1 MIGRDI
7 AARGRGA
14 GAMRKMATAV
24 LAAAVAVLLS
34 AAPAALAGTWTING
48 SFSNSTGSN
57 ATTCPPGS
65 NLVGCVNFPY
75 WYWVD
80 GSWEANRQQ
89 GQPPPGFVAV
99 GQQPQTYELFAPYY
113 DEGADLYGNATT
125 PDGSQFLT
133 VMQDDVGEGSSSG
146 AYAGCSEPSAQSP
159 TYVCTPMSSDDQANM
174 TVTYDFAPSTQ
185 PQTISAGQWC
195 GATLGGGGPSSID
208 CATDALGRI
217 SPIPL
222 SDSGIDTAI
231 EFETLTPSVPVT
243 ISVAGWSNVCNLG
256 GSDGTTCKTQ
266 ILSTFGP
273 PPNVNMALNG
283 NQGSPVAAR
292 IEVISVGVGS
302 SPIAPPQQNPGAN
315 DVGPLRPG
323 QTVRAGQS
331 ASVGPYTV
339 TMSPSGELGESANV
353 GNDDYRVFSSGTS
366 VPGSTLV
373 ARADGT
379 VTVRSPKGGTLWSS
393 KVPAS
398 SSYPSKGNLVLFS
411 KRHRRLW
418 SSSGPLA
425 GPARR
430 HGRSAVTLKAG
441 DGIPA
446 GGQLAARSARL
457 TMQADGDLVLSHR
470 GKVRWRS
477 RTQGRPGAYLQIR
490 DNGDAVLYSLDH
502 RAIWSTRTAG
512 HRGARL
518 TLRAD
523 GALGV
528 TTAAG
533 KTIWSAQ
540 R

>member
-1 MIGRDI
+1 MGRNI
-7 AARGRGA
+7 AARRRGA
-14 GAMRKMATAV
+14 GATRKMATAV
-24 LAAAVAVLLS
+24 LTAAVAVLLT

-48 SFSNSTGSN
+48 SFSNDTGSN
-57 ATTCPPGS
+57 ANTCPPGS

-80 GSWEANRQQ
+80 GAWEADHQQ
-89 GQPPPGFVAV
+89 GQPPPGFVGV
-99 GQQPQTYELFAPYY
+99 GQQPQTYEMFAPYY

-133 VMQDDVGEGSSSG
+133 VAQDDIAEGSDSG
-146 AYAGCSEPSAQSP
+146 RYAGCSEPSAQSP
-159 TYVCTPMSSDDQANM
+159 TYVCTPTWSGDDENM
-174 TVTYDFAPSTQ
+174 NVAYDFAPSTQ

-208 CATDALGRI
+208 CATDAQGRI

-222 SDSGIDTAI
+222 DDTGMETAI

-243 ISVAGWSNVCNLG
+243 ISVAGWPNVCSLG
-256 GSDGTTCKTQ
+256 GSDGTTCTTQ
-266 ILSTFGP
+266 PLYTFGP

-283 NQGSPVAAR
+283 GQGSPVGAR
-292 IEVISVGVGS
+292 IEVVSVGVGGIA
-302 SPIAPPQQNPGAN
+302 IAPPQQNPGSN
-315 DVGPLRPG
+315 DVGPLRAG
-323 QTVRAGQS
+323 QTVSGGQS

-379 VTVRSPKGGTLWSS
+379 VAVRSPKGGTLWSS
-393 KVPAS
+393 DALAS

-411 KRHRRLW
+411 KRHRQLW

-430 HGRSAVTLKAG
+430 RGRRAVTLKAG

-446 GGQLAARSARL
+446 GGQLTARSARL
-457 TMQADGDLVLSHR
+457 TMQADGDLVLSRR

-477 RTQGRPGAYLQIR
+477 RTQGRPGAYLQVR
-490 DNGDAVLYSLDH
+490 GNGDAVLYSLDH
-502 RAIWSTRTAG
+502 RAVWSTRTAG

-533 KTIWSAQ
+533 KTIWSAH